1 MNGYLMYEVAKQR
14 MEEQQRAARQ
24 VREARE
30 ARRQRARAR
39 GRHARDEA
47 AEAIAT
53 PLIPDFAHEMFG
65 DVARGDVPAPR
76 REAARG
82 RHARTNR

>member
-1 MNGYLMYEVAKQR
+1 MYGYLAYEVAKQR
-14 MEEQQRAARQ
+14 MAEQQRAARQ
-24 VREARE
+24 AREVREV
-30 ARRQRARAR
+30 RRLRAAAR
-39 GRHARDEA
+39 GRHGRDEA

-53 PLIPDFAHEMFG
+53 PLIPDFADQMFG
-65 DVARGDVPAPR
+65 AALDAVPAPR

>member
-1 MNGYLMYEVAKQR
+1 MYEVARQR
-14 MEEQQRAARQ
+14 IEEQRRVAQQAG
-24 VREARE
+24 E
-30 ARRQRARAR
+30 ARRLRASAR

-53 PLIPDFAHEMFG
+53 PLIPDFAHEMFADAAG
-65 DVARGDVPAPR
+65 DDVPAPR
-76 REAARG
+76 RDATRG